1 MIRKASKLIITLGLS
16 VGILSSVCLG
26 VALGERIL
34 ESPRPTSTVST
45 QLPDVNK
52 YDTDLSVTHLD
63 VFFKTDFQS
72 NNVYTVVK
80 ASLENFS
87 ENTVDRAE
95 FLLCP
100 GMNYSDLSADIKH
113 IYFLDRNERKD
124 VKYAVRRV
132 EDNGGKEWDIYV
144 VSFERPV
151 RPGEKLGFEFE
162 YTIKGKPDYSS
173 APICKSNGG
182 LKELFLKGDD
192 WFYCPEVYVKSKRN
206 VRPRTYRPSWKLSM
220 EYPVGYVA
228 VADGD
233 PVRREERDGVVKE
246 EWKSLMNGIPYVFI
260 NKYMVQRRSERG
272 VTLEIYAPDEELLRK
287 GAEKLDDYARIFN
300 LYVELYG
307 HPGSSIYRIVGSS
320 ALEGRGGM
328 STVMGQVVWMHS
340 LDDTSLIAHEMA
352 HTWWGKLIDNYGEG
366 TKFLDEAMAE
376 FSSRYV
382 RRRLGEE
389 NCLSDNWIHTEKR
402 RYFCPD
408 FAVSDTWKWPPLIQQ
423 EGYSPGSVTAQN
435 YHRGPLVLNQ
445 IRLILSD
452 EVFFKCLKA
461 FAAKYRGKRV
471 NIYDFID
478 TINRVSGKDMTSEL
492 KGLLW
497 STGYASYRLAGF
509 QSEKE
514 NGGYRTTVAIQNGGE
529 YGLTCPLL
537 LKMRGGEK
545 REVFIVAAKDE
556 KEFAFTTEEKVI
568 GVVIDP
574 ELTTFQYHPEQKTR
588 LWMAIKPEGMLNR
601 VWYGKSYM
609 YYSIGEYK
617 KAIDTITEF
626 FSIRQKKAE
635 NTEKAGKM
643 FKPSAAYLFMRGV
656 YYLALDGR
664 EHAEEDIKAAFPYM
678 LEALQQGESVGP
690 PSAFYTVGA
699 IPEKDLDQYLTLLEQ
714 IAGREFSLET
724 GLDEETK
731 KRKVQE
737 WKRWWEKEGKYQKLN
752 LSALKERFERP
763 KEIPSRSQ

>member
-1 MIRKASKLIITLGLS
+1 MIDNRNKMLLCGLIL
-16 VGILSSVCLG
+16 ILLEGQRSRAVLAEQI
-26 VALGERIL
+26 V
-34 ESPRPTSTVST
+34 ESPRPASTVSM
-45 QLPDVNK
+45 QLPDENK
-52 YDTDLSVTHLD
+52 YDTDLSITRLD
-63 VFFKTDFQS
+63 ISLRTDFES
-72 NNVYTVVK
+72 NTVDTVVK
-80 ASLENFS
+80 ASVENFS

-100 GMNYSDLSADIKH
+100 GMNYSDLSAEIKH
-113 IYFLDRNERKD
+113 IYLLHRNVRKD
-124 VKYAVRRV
+124 VKHNVRSV
-132 EDNGGKEWDIYV
+132 DDNGGKEWDIYIIL
-144 VSFERPV
+144 FERPV
-151 RPGEKLGFEFE
+151 RPGEKFGLEFD
-162 YTIKGKPDYSS
+162 YTMKGKPDQSS
-173 APICKSNGG
+173 APICQSKEG

-192 WFYCPEVYVKSKRN
+192 WFWCPELYVKSKPN

-220 EYPVGYVA
+220 EYPAGYVA

-272 VTLEIYAPDEELLRK
+272 VTLEVYAPDEELLKK
-287 GAEKLDDYARIFN
+287 GAERLDDYAKILN

-307 HPGSSIYRIVGSS
+307 HPGSSVYRIVGSS

-328 STVMGQVVWMHS
+328 STVMGQVVSMHS

-366 TKFLDEAMAE
+366 TKFLSEAMAE

-389 NCLSDNWIHTEKR
+389 NCLGNNWIHTEKR

-423 EGYSPGSVTAQN
+423 EGYSRGSVTAQN

-445 IRLILSD
+445 IRLILGE
-452 EVFFKCLKA
+452 EVFLKCLKA
-461 FAAKYRGKRV
+461 FATKYRCKTV

-492 KGLLW
+492 EGLLW

-514 NGGYRTTVAIQNGGE
+514 NGAYRTTVTIQNGGE

-537 LKMRGGEK
+537 LRMRGGEK
-545 REVFIVAAKDE
+545 REVFIVAGKDE
-556 KEFAFTTEEKVI
+556 EEFAFTSEKKVI

-574 ELTTFQYHPEQKTR
+574 ELTTFQYHPEQKMR
-588 LWMAIKPEGMLNR
+588 LWMAIKPERMLNR

-609 YYSIGEYK
+609 YYSVGEYN

-626 FSIRQKKAE
+626 FSMRQKKAE
-635 NTEKAGKM
+635 STEKADKM
-643 FKPSAAYLFMRGV
+643 FKPNAAYLFMRGV
-656 YYLALDGR
+656 YYLALDDR
-664 EHAEEDIKAAFPYM
+664 EHAEEDIKGAFPYM
-678 LEALQQGESVGP
+678 LDALQQGESVGP
-690 PSAFYTVGA
+690 PCAFYTVGA
-699 IPEKDLDQYLTLLEQ
+699 IPEKDVDQYLALLRS
-714 IAGREFSLET
+714 IRW
-724 GLDEETK
+724 GLFQK
-731 KRKVQE
+731 KM
-737 WKRWWEKEGKYQKLN
+737 WI
-752 LSALKERFERP
+752 ST
-763 KEIPSRSQ
+763 